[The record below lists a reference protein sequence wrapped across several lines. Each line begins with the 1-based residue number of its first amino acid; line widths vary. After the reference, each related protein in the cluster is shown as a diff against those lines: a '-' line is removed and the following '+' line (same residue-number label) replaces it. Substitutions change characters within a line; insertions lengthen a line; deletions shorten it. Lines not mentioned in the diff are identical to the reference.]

1 MGEDEDEDE
10 ESVSEGEGVRALNG
24 YVYFCHCSF
33 LHLGPGHGAL
43 FALYVDLS
51 SFELHANGAM
61 AHNWVCPKE

>member
-43 FALYVDLS
+43 FALYED
-51 SFELHANGAM
+51 FEQL
-61 AHNWVCPKE
+61 